1 MVAGKFCSKSLR
13 QYFTGVVVTSYRDCE
28 IGWAGEIVPW
38 FTSELSPENLRI
50 PCSARALPLEMH
62 WQSIAA
68 AVRRAFF

>member
-1 MVAGKFCSKSLR
+1 MVAGKLCSKSLR

-50 PCSARALPLEMH
+50 T
-62 WQSIAA
+62 
-68 AVRRAFF
+68 